1 MTIYTDGAVI
11 RRGQTLE
18 EFQTPLGDY
27 LGAKFDQALDANPLN
42 LATDNRELSQAQD
55 NVVGDYADPLTGFA
69 LGELNVTPKPRI
81 TADEVRARSEE
92 AGVKVDVPEGGLT
105 SEALDI
111 LIARRKKQAA
121 YNDAIERSPFG
132 LRSFAGFGVQLGAS
146 LLDPLNIGLAFVP
159 VVGQAR
165 YAGMIAKA
173 GGAAGRAG
181 VRVGIG
187 AAEGAVGVAAFEPLA
202 YTMHQ
207 SLQDDYSALDSL
219 INIGFGSALGGGLH
233 VVGGATKDA
242 MLGRWWEPSIPP
254 APRIEETTVKLD
266 GVDYTKYDAPTFQRM
281 QELPASPDGIPAA
294 RFDPNS
300 AAAVTEA
307 VSPQTREAA
316 LRTAVAQ
323 AIDGRSVDIDPIIR
337 ADSKSD
343 APALTSKSSTLLR
356 EWIYKTLQPNALRG
370 KNANKDAI
378 NRIERRAAGIDDG
391 SPARKGNEIYDY
403 ELRDVRLSQLIPT
416 QFGEDALNDSSRY
429 TADSIRSAKS
439 IDEIRAEDVLPI
451 LLSPDGRVLDGNHRF
466 TAAKLND
473 EQTIPALVPV
483 RKGTGK
489 VSNIEQYLNPSKVS
503 RDPVD
508 IASAVKRQSSPD
520 SVRVADPKAS
530 EAATERLA
538 TAPKSEALADA
549 EAELA
554 RVMNNL
560 NELYVPVEQADVMLR
575 DLKPYDD
582 AIKSSEELGRAARA
596 AAICDLR
603 A

>member
-1 MTIYTDGAVI
+1 MPIYTDGPII
-11 RRGQTLE
+11 RQNQTLE
-18 EFQTPLGDY
+18 EFETPLGDY
-27 LGAKFDQALDANPLN
+27 LGAKFEQALDFNPLN
-42 LATDNRELSQAQD
+42 LAADARRFREAQD
-55 NVVGDYADPLTGFA
+55 NVVGNYADPFTGFA
-69 LGELNVTPKPRI
+69 LGELKVQPKPRI
-81 TADEVRARSEE
+81 SADEIKLKSEQ
-92 AGVKVDVPEGGLT
+92 AGVQIDIPAEGLT
-105 SEALDI
+105 AEATDI
-111 LIARRKKQAA
+111 LIERRRRQMIQ
-121 YNDAIERSPFG
+121 NDAINRSPDG
-132 LRSFAGFGVQLGAS
+132 ARSFAGFGVQLGAS

-165 YAGMIAKA
+165 YVGMLAKA
-173 GGAAGRAG
+173 GSATGRAG

-187 AAEGAVGVAAFEPLA
+187 AAEGAAGVAAFEPFA
-202 YTMHQ
+202 YKMHQ

-254 APRIEETTVKLD
+254 APKIEETTVKLD

-281 QELPASPDGIPAA
+281 QELPAAADGIPAA

-323 AIDGRSVDIDPIIR
+323 AIDGRAVDIEPVIR
-337 ADSKSD
+337 ADASSNARQIDLPAFKQWFAESKVVDEAGEPIVVYHGTTKNFDTFSPESHFGTKAQANSILSYNQRIAEGSQSVVPAYLSIKKPKRLED
-343 APALTSKSSTLLR
+343 AQGVDWSAEVAKAKA
-356 EWIYKTLQPNALRG
+356 EGY
-370 KNANKDAI
+370 D
-378 NRIERRAAGIDDG
+378 GIVYQNWGEFDPDVNG
-391 SPARKGNEIYDY
+391 MP
-403 ELRDVRLSQLIPT
+403 RDSYVAFEPT
-416 QFGEDALNDSSRY
+416 QIKSAIGNSGAFDPNSGSLTDQIQSSM
-429 TADSIRSAKS
+429 
-439 IDEIRAEDVLPI
+439 
-451 LLSPDGRVLDGNHRF
+451 
-466 TAAKLND
+466 
-473 EQTIPALVPV
+473 
-483 RKGTGK
+483 
-489 VSNIEQYLNPSKVS
+489 
-503 RDPVD
+503 
-508 IASAVKRQSSPD
+508 KRQTSPE

-538 TAPKSEALADA
+538 TAPKSESLADA

-554 RVMNNL
+554 RVMTDL
-560 NELYVPVEQADVMLR
+560 QELYVPVEQADVMLR
-575 DLKPYDD
+575 DLKPFDD